1 MEMRDDPPPTRGKKG
16 TAMKKMNLIR
26 LAAMVLSALL
36 LCGTTAFAAEGGKY
50 YMIEG
55 TVYAHGDQADI
66 DRIEI
71 VDGVSSVVYGGR
83 NEYALCGYDLEYN
96 LIGIVNL
103 DVRFE
108 GISDGG
114 GEPAEYAAFVAL
126 MPYDERIVALAVVDA
141 SDMLLGYASVTPK
154 QLLISFFDVEETDSG
169 FELQWNTEVY
179 DDKYA
184 NDVDYDVM
192 AVSQISGEKI
202 MLAYRIKENSLTIPY
217 EWLDPNDTIVFMLV
231 SNDSGSTITETSGEY
246 DTPDGESKFIEDMDL
261 SSSDYEDDEDDE
273 LLTNIIFTV
282 LTVLEILLAVGVI
295 VVIVLFIK
303 KKSKKK
309 KK

>member
-1 MEMRDDPPPTRGKKG
+1 
-16 TAMKKMNLIR
+16 MKKNILIR
-26 LAAMVLSALL
+26 LTTMVLSALL
-36 LCGTTAFAAEGGKY
+36 LCGTTAFAAEGEKY

-55 TVYAHGDQADI
+55 TVYAQGDQAVI
-66 DRIEI
+66 DRVEI
-71 VDGVSSVVYGGR
+71 VDGISTVVYGGR
-83 NEYALCGYDLEYN
+83 NDYALCGYDSEYN

-114 GEPAEYAAFVAL
+114 GQPAEYAAFVAL
-126 MPYDERIVALAVVDA
+126 MPYDERIVELEVLDV
-141 SDMLLGYASVTPK
+141 SGMVLGFAFVYPK
-154 QLLISFFDVEETDSG
+154 QSEILFFDVEETDSG

-202 MLAYRIKENSLTIPY
+202 MLAYRIKEKSLTIPY

-246 DTPDGESKFIEDMDL
+246 DTPDGDSKFIEDMD
-261 SSSDYEDDEDDE
+261 SSFFDSEDEDADE
-273 LLTNIIFTV
+273 RLTNIIFTI
-282 LTVLEILLAVGVI
+282 LFVLEIFLAVGVI

-303 KKSKKK
+303 KKIKKK
-309 KK
+309 K